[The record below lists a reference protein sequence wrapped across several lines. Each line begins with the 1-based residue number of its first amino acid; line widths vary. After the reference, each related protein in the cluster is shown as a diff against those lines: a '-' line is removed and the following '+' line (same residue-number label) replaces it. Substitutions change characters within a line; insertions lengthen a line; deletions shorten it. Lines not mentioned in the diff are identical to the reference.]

1 MKLSLVFTSL
11 SALFYIASAA
21 SSSSLEKGGFSLVK
35 RDHGLP
41 YATLPSDTCATPAA
55 CSNIATPVTCRC
67 SDILTTCQ
75 NAGGQ
80 FCWGS
85 KTLNSTSCPTMPD
98 SCASSS
104 FGTRTASCLCNT
116 QNILCVDNANNYC
129 YGSVSGST
137 VNVAA
142 IPNAAPASS
151 SAVSSSAA
159 ASSAAASAAA
169 SASGA
174 PTMSVAGAPSNVAAA
189 SPTATSGSI
198 QLTNK
203 SIFTVACA
211 LLAYIAIH

>member
-1 MKLSLVFTSL
+1 MKLSLVFTSI
-11 SALFYIASAA
+11 SAFFYIASAA
-21 SSSSLEKGGFSLVK
+21 SASNSEKGGFSLVK

-41 YATLPSDTCATPAA
+41 YATLPLATCATPAA

-75 NAGGQ
+75 NSAGQ

-104 FGTRTASCLCNT
+104 FGTRTASCLCNS

-137 VNVAA
+137 VAVAT
-142 IPNAAPASS
+142 IPNAAPVASSSVIASSSVAAS

-159 ASSAAASAAA
+159 
-169 SASGA
+169 GA
-174 PTMSVAGAPSNVAAA
+174 PTMSVAGAPSNVAVA
-189 SPTATSGSI
+189 SPTTTSGSV
-198 QLTNK
+198 QLGNK
-203 SIFTVACA
+203 SILTVACA